1 MHPNKIVRALSAVLW
16 LGLCGLS
23 PDTRADVG
31 HVTLWQQV
39 VHPWL
44 QFKSSATPNQG
55 TQSPTEAIRELDR
68 QLGSYRTGKVLSE
81 ADKLFNRQLKQRILS
96 GTFDIRELCR
106 ISLGKHWSRRTE
118 AERDHLVAL
127 MTSLLEEKAV
137 TSKEQ
142 TVERSG
148 SSNVYSVRYLG
159 DTFLDPK
166 KKRAKVRSKVFVPSH
181 NIAIEISY
189 KLQRAGVGNP
199 WKIYDVIV
207 DDSSLVE
214 NYAYQFESIIAKHG
228 YADLVARMERKLREF
243 RGEVVAQ

>member
-1 MHPNKIVRALSAVLW
+1 MHSNRFARGLCAMLL
-16 LGLCGLS
+16 LGLCAMS
-23 PDTRADVG
+23 PRALAVPG
-31 HVTLWQQV
+31 QVTLWQQV

-44 QFKSSATPNQG
+44 QFKSSASAHQG
-55 TQSPTEAIRELDR
+55 PQSPTEAIRELDR
-68 QLGSYRTGKVLSE
+68 QLGSYRTGASLSE

-106 ISLGKHWSRRTE
+106 ISLGKHWSQRTE
-118 AERDHLVAL
+118 AERDHLVML

-189 KLQRAGVGNP
+189 KLQRATTDSP